1 VAVASEPDQEFS
13 VPKQPNFDPDKT
25 LVPVEGDC
33 GHVFKVPLARLE
45 DGMEFACPECGQ
57 TDSFDEADIEAAKK
71 DVEKFNAEAPSDLMG
86 SVLGKFLSR
95 KKKK

>member
-13 VPKQPNFDPDKT
+13 VSKQVNIDPDKT
-25 LVPVEGDC
+25 LIPVEGDC

-45 DGMEFACPECGQ
+45 DGQEFACPECGQ

-71 DVEKFNAEAPSDLMG
+71 DVAKFNSDTPRDLMVT
-86 SVLGKFLSR
+86 VLGNFLSR
-95 KKKK
+95 KKMN

>member
-1 VAVASEPDQEFS
+1 M
-13 VPKQPNFDPDKT
+13 PKQPNFDPDTT

-45 DGMEFACPECGQ
+45 DGKEFTCPECGQ

-71 DVEKFNAEAPSDLMG
+71 DVEKFNAETPSDLMG
-86 SVLGKFLSR
+86 TVLGKFLTR